1 MRIRLLA
8 LRHLGT
14 VLSYSVFSFFDE
26 PFPFVE
32 KILLRF
38 PSATSSR
45 LQQILSR
52 YQMRFRVKETEL
64 ERDLRRTRRRLCD
77 VLERDIQEI
86 GDFHPAESIRVL
98 YLLNNASPYTRSGYT
113 VRTDEMISSLA
124 GKMDGYF
131 RATRLG
137 YPSIVGRCPK
147 NRPHDLL
154 LTIPFWFSRSEAK
167 RFETT
172 VDQLVTF
179 CKQKDITLLHAT
191 TGFENAQIAA
201 EVARRLKIPWV
212 YEMRGEPYNTWLSR
226 FEGAERKT
234 ARESEIYNRWA
245 QKELEAARSA
255 AGVVT
260 LSEITRA
267 ELVER
272 GCAEDLVI
280 RVPNAIDRAY
290 LEYREKNEGRHS
302 QTCGGKFRIGC
313 ISSLVDYE
321 GIDDAI
327 RSMKFLP
334 ENVELVVV
342 GSGAQEGAL
351 KELRDSVG
359 EAERIQ
365 FVGHRNKNEMPY
377 WYSSLDVLLVPRK
390 DTEVTRR
397 VTPIKPLP
405 ALALGVPVVAS
416 DLPALRE
423 VTGGFAKF
431 VQAEDPASIARGVC
445 EVLENRSMYLPSEE
459 WVNIRTW
466 EAQSATL
473 IGLYR
478 RLLGQRT

>member
-1 MRIRLLA
+1 MRIRQLP

-14 VLSYSVFSFFDE
+14 VLSYSVISFLDD
-26 PFPFVE
+26 PFQFVE
-32 KILLRF
+32 KVLLRF
-38 PSATSSR
+38 PSRASSR
-45 LQQILSR
+45 LRQSISSCRL
-52 YQMRFRVKETEL
+52 RFRGRETEL
-64 ERDLRRTRRRLCD
+64 DRELRRVRRRIGD
-77 VLERDIQEI
+77 PLERDIQESL
-86 GDFHPAESIRVL
+86 DCRPAEAIRVL
-98 YLLNNASPYTRSGYT
+98 YLLNSASPYTKSGYT
-113 VRTDEMISSLA
+113 VRTDELISSVAAQL
-124 GKMDGYF
+124 DDHF

-154 LTIPFWFSRSEAK
+154 LTIPFWFSWSGAK
-167 RFETT
+167 RFETM
-172 VDQLVTF
+172 VDQLVKF

-201 EVARRLKIPWV
+201 EVASRLKIPWV
-212 YEMRGEPYNTWLSR
+212 YEMRGEPYNTWLSK
-226 FEGAERKT
+226 FEGAERKA

-245 QKELEAARSA
+245 LKELEAARSA
-255 AGVVT
+255 SGVVT
-260 LSEITRA
+260 LSELTRA
-267 ELVER
+267 ELIER
-272 GCAEDLVI
+272 GCVEDLVI
-280 RVPNAIDRAY
+280 RIPNSIDGTY
-290 LEYREKNEGRHS
+290 LEYREINEGKHS
-302 QTCGGKFRIGC
+302 QTRDEKIRIGC

-334 ENVELVVV
+334 ENVELVIV

-351 KELRDSVG
+351 KKLRDSVS
-359 EAERIQ
+359 ETERIR
-365 FVGHRNKNEMPY
+365 FVGHRSKDEMPY
-377 WYSSLDVLLVPRK
+377 WYSSLDALLVPRK

-431 VQAEDPASIARGVC
+431 VQSEDPASIARGVC
-445 EVLENRSMYLPSEE
+445 EVLENRSTYLPSEE
-459 WVNIRTW
+459 WVNMRTW

-473 IGLYR
+473 VDLYL
-478 RLLGQRT
+478 RLLGQAI

>member
-1 MRIRLLA
+1 MRIRLLT

-14 VLSYSVFSFFDE
+14 VLSYSVLSLFDD
-26 PFPFVE
+26 PFPFIE
-32 KILLRF
+32 KVLLRF
-38 PSATSSR
+38 PSRASSR
-45 LQQILSR
+45 LQQGISSCRL
-52 YQMRFRVKETEL
+52 RFQGGETEL
-64 ERDLRRTRRRLCD
+64 DRELRRVHRRIGEP
-77 VLERDIQEI
+77 LERDVRESL
-86 GDFHPAESIRVL
+86 DYRPAEAIRVL
-98 YLLNNASPYTRSGYT
+98 FLLNNASPYTKSGYT
-113 VRTDEMISSLA
+113 VRTDEMISSLV
-124 GKMDGYF
+124 GQLDCYF

-137 YPSIVGRCPK
+137 YPSIVGRYPK

-154 LTIPFWFSRSEAK
+154 LTIPFWFSSSESK
-167 RFETT
+167 RFEAT
-172 VDQLVTF
+172 VERLVNF
-179 CKQKDITLLHAT
+179 CKQKNITLLHAT

-201 EVARRLKIPWV
+201 EVARRLNIPWV
-212 YEMRGEPYNTWLSR
+212 YEMRGEPYNTWLSK
-226 FEGAERKT
+226 FEGAEKET
-234 ARESEIYNRWA
+234 ARESEIYKRWA
-245 QKELEAARSA
+245 LKELEAARSA
-255 AGVVT
+255 SGVVA
-260 LSEITRA
+260 LSEITRT
-267 ELVER
+267 ELIER
-272 GCAEDLVI
+272 GCAKEFVI
-280 RVPNAIDRAY
+280 RMPNAIDKTY
-290 LEYREKNEGRHS
+290 LDFRESNEGKNS
-302 QTCGGKFRIGC
+302 QISDGTIRIGC

-327 RSMKFLP
+327 RAMKFLP

-342 GSGAQEGAL
+342 GSGIQERAL
-351 KELRDSVG
+351 KKLRDSVS
-359 EAERIQ
+359 ETERIQ
-365 FVGHRNKNEMPY
+365 FVGHRSKEEMPY

-445 EVLENRSMYLPSEE
+445 EVLENRSTYLPSEE